1 MLAKLVTPRWLVL
14 HVLAVLWV
22 VICCALGWWQWE
34 RSQSAGGSFLNLGYA
49 LQWPLFALFGIYMWV
64 RTARMELAEERVA
77 EEGGPAPEPVVAAP
91 AKPTSYGRR
100 PAPAAAHEA
109 DPELDEY
116 NRYLRELG
124 SRDTTP

>member
-1 MLAKLVTPRWLVL
+1 MLARLLTPRWLVL

-34 RSQSAGGSFLNLGYA
+34 RSQSAGGSYLNLGYA
-49 LQWPLFALFGIYMWV
+49 LQWPLFALFGVYMWV
-64 RTARMELAEERVA
+64 RTVRMQLAEDRGEAPQEPA
-77 EEGGPAPEPVVAAP
+77 EPAP

-100 PAPAAAHEA
+100 PVVTAAPDEA

-116 NRYLRELG
+116 NRYLREL
-124 SRDTTP
+124 RDQETR